1 MLEGNEVSRLLDI
14 LGNRNRRRII
24 ELLRQKPCFVTEI
37 SERLVL
43 SPKAVI
49 EHLQMMEREELLI
62 SCLDERRRKYYY
74 LSHDINVIVNLQK
87 QDGVTL
93 PSVEEDQRARFTRN
107 LAALRRMVRARE
119 ELLENLEQLER
130 EIESRFSEI
139 MRTREVVAVD
149 DRDLDAILLPLSHV
163 DLTIA
168 ELEEVSSL
176 STDELKQRLGGL
188 MHMGFVERVNDRYRI
203 RGTHG
208 EQSIRRDV

>member
-1 MLEGNEVSRLLDI
+1 MLEGDEVSRLLDI

-24 ELLRQKPCFVTEI
+24 QLLRQKPCFVTEI

-49 EHLQMMEREELLI
+49 EHLQLMEREQLLI
-62 SCLDERRRKYYY
+62 SCQDERRRKYYY

-93 PSVEEDQRARFTRN
+93 PSVEENQRTRFTRH
-107 LAALRRMVRARE
+107 LEVFRRMVRARD
-119 ELLENLEQLER
+119 ELLDNLEQLER
-130 EIESRFSEI
+130 EIESRFGEVMRMRGGFVNDDGDLEI
-139 MRTREVVAVD
+139 
-149 DRDLDAILLPLSHV
+149 ILALSHA
-163 DLTIA
+163 DLVFA

-176 STDELKQRLGGL
+176 STDELKQRLGNL
-188 MHMGFVERVNDRYRI
+188 MHMGVVERINDRYRI

-208 EQSIRRDV
+208 E

>member
-1 MLEGNEVSRLLDI
+1 MLEGSEVSRLLDI

-49 EHLQMMEREELLI
+49 EHLQLMEREQLLV
-62 SCLDERRRKYYY
+62 SYQDERRRKYYY
-74 LSHDINVIVNLQK
+74 LSHDINVIVSLQK

-93 PSVEEDQRARFTRN
+93 PSIEENQRTRFARN
-107 LAALRRMVRARE
+107 LEVFRRMVRAHD
-119 ELLENLEQLER
+119 ELLDNLEQLER
-130 EIESRFSEI
+130 EIESRFAEI
-139 MRTREVVAVD
+139 MRMREGFVTD
-149 DRDLDAILLPLSHV
+149 DGDIEIVLVLSHA
-163 DLTIA
+163 DLSLT

-176 STDELKQRLGGL
+176 STDELKQRLDNLVDTGV
-188 MHMGFVERVNDRYRI
+188 VERINDRYRI

-208 EQSIRRDV
+208 E

>member
-49 EHLQMMEREELLI
+49 EHLQLMERAELLI
-62 SCLDERRRKYYY
+62 SCQDERRRKYYY

-93 PSVEEDQRARFTRN
+93 PSIEEDQNTRFTRN
-107 LAALRRMVRARE
+107 VAALQRMVRARD
-119 ELLENLEQLER
+119 ELLDNLDELER
-130 EIESRFSEI
+130 EIESRFAEV
-139 MRTREVVAVD
+139 MRVGGDHLSDEGDLEV
-149 DRDLDAILLPLSHV
+149 ILPLFHV
-163 DLTIA
+163 NLTIA

-176 STDELKQRLGGL
+176 STDELKQRLGNLVYTGV
-188 MHMGFVERVNDRYRI
+188 VERVNDRYRI

-208 EQSIRRDV
+208 E

>member
-1 MLEGNEVSRLLDI
+1 MLEGSEVSRLLDI

-49 EHLQMMEREELLI
+49 EHLQLMEREQLLI
-62 SCLDERRRKYYY
+62 SHQDERRRKYYY

-93 PSVEEDQRARFTRN
+93 PSVEENQRTRFARN
-107 LAALRRMVRARE
+107 LEVFRRMVRAHD
-119 ELLENLEQLER
+119 ELLDNLEQLER
-130 EIESRFSEI
+130 EIESRFGEV
-139 MRTREVVAVD
+139 MRTRGSLVTD
-149 DRDLDAILLPLSHV
+149 DGEMEIVLALSHA
-163 DLTIA
+163 DLRLA

-176 STDELKQRLGGL
+176 STDELKQRLGNLARKGV
-188 MHMGFVERVNDRYRI
+188 VERINDRYRI

-208 EQSIRRDV
+208 E

>member
-1 MLEGNEVSRLLDI
+1 MLEGSEVSRLLDI

-139 MRTREVVAVD
+139 MRTREVVSVD
-149 DRDLDAILLPLSHV
+149 DRDMDAILLPLSHV
-163 DLTIA
+163 DLTFA
-168 ELEEVSSL
+168 ELEDVNSL
-176 STDELKQRLGGL
+176 STDELKQRLGNL
-188 MHMGFVERVNDRYRI
+188 MHMGIVERVNDRYRI

-208 EQSIRRDV
+208 E

>member
-1 MLEGNEVSRLLDI
+1 MLEGSEVSRLLDI

-49 EHLQMMEREELLI
+49 EHLQLMEREQLLI
-62 SCLDERRRKYYY
+62 SCQDERRRKYYY

-93 PSVEEDQRARFTRN
+93 PSVEENQLTRFSRN
-107 LAALRRMVRARE
+107 LEAFRRMVRAHD
-119 ELLENLEQLER
+119 ELLDNLEQLER
-130 EIESRFSEI
+130 EIESRFAEV
-139 MRTREVVAVD
+139 MRMRGGFVTD
-149 DRDLDAILLPLSHV
+149 DRDLGIILALSHA
-163 DLTIA
+163 DLAFA

-176 STDELKQRLGGL
+176 STDELKQRLGNL
-188 MHMGFVERVNDRYRI
+188 IRMGIVERINDLYRI

-208 EQSIRRDV
+208 EQSIRRNV

>member
-1 MLEGNEVSRLLDI
+1 MLEGSEVSRLLDI

-37 SERLVL
+37 SERLVI

-49 EHLQMMEREELLI
+49 EHLQLMEREELLV
-62 SCLDERRRKYYY
+62 SCQDERRRKYYY

-93 PSVEEDQRARFTRN
+93 PLVEENQKTRFTRN
-107 LAALRRMVRARE
+107 LETFRRMVRVRD

-130 EIESRFSEI
+130 EIESRFTEI
-139 MRTREVVAVD
+139 MRTRGNFISD
-149 DRDLDAILLPLSHV
+149 DGDLAIILALSHA
-163 DLTIA
+163 DLTLA

-176 STDELKQRLGGL
+176 PTDELKQRLGNL
-188 MHMGFVERVNDRYRI
+188 MYTGVVERTNNRYKI

-208 EQSIRRDV
+208 E

>member
-1 MLEGNEVSRLLDI
+1 MLEGSEVSRLLDI

-49 EHLQMMEREELLI
+49 DHLQMMEREHLLI
-62 SCLDERRRKYYY
+62 SCQDERRRKYYY

-93 PSVEEDQRARFTRN
+93 PSVEEDQRTKFTRN
-107 LAALRRMVRARE
+107 LTAFRRMVRARD
-119 ELLENLEQLER
+119 ELLDNLEQLER
-130 EIESRFSEI
+130 DIESRFTEV
-139 MRTREVVAVD
+139 MRTGGDFIAGD
-149 DRDLDAILLPLSHV
+149 GDLEIILALSHV
-163 DLTIA
+163 DLTFA
-168 ELEEVSSL
+168 ELEEMSSL
-176 STDELKQRLGGL
+176 STDELKQRLGNL
-188 MHMGFVERVNDRYRI
+188 IYMGVVERINDRYQI

-208 EQSIRRDV
+208 E